1 MIVDCHTHLW
11 LPEHLG
17 PPFTDE
23 VRGPGGAL
31 PDLTADPDA
40 HSRRNGRRGRRLCLR
55 LPCAAHRGHVPN
67 ELVAEYVRSGSRP
80 LVGFASLDPT
90 EPGAV
95 AVLDRAYLLGLRG
108 LKLPA
113 TYQGWHPL
121 DERAFPVF
129 ERAQELAMPVT
140 FHLGT
145 TPHPSAP
152 LEYARPI
159 HIDELART
167 FPRLRIVIA
176 HVAHPWEAEALV
188 VCRKHPHV
196 YADVSALHYRP
207 FQLYHTL
214 RLAHEYAVDGKLL
227 LGSDFPW
234 LTTAQA
240 IDGLRA
246 VAAQTRGERWPVP
259 EDAGRG
265 DHPPR
270 HALPAGPAAAALRP

>member
-1 MIVDCHTHLW
+1 MIVDCHTHVW

-17 PPFTDE
+17 PPFVDE
-23 VRGPGGAL
+23 VRGPGGRP
-31 PDLTADPDA
+31 PDLTADPV
-40 HSRRNGRRGRRLCLR
+40 
-55 LPCAAHRGHVPN
+55 AHRAGTAEADAVCVFAFEAPRVGVSVPN
-67 ELVAEYVRSGSRP
+67 ELVAEYVRTDPERLIGY
-80 LVGFASLDPT
+80 ASLDPT

-121 DERAFPVF
+121 DERAFPVY
-129 ERAQELAMPVT
+129 ERAQELGMPVT

-159 HIDELART
+159 HVDELART
-167 FPRLRIVIA
+167 FPRLRVVIA

-196 YADVSALHYRP
+196 YADVSGLHYRP

-214 RLAHEYAVDGKLL
+214 RLAVEYAVDGKLL
-227 LGSDFPW
+227 FGSDFPW

-240 IDGLRA
+240 AAGLRH
-246 VAAQTRGERWPVP
+246 VAAEARGERWPVP
-259 EDAGRG
+259 EEVVEGIVNRDSLSLLGLAT
-265 DHPPR
+265 P
-270 HALPAGPAAAALRP
+270 